1 MIPDFDHNN
10 VIPPHLGNPALMTD
24 LSPYSCNTLELCQKL
39 ATTKERV
46 EILKGLIL
54 FRQKMTQNAIIDGF
68 QWLDGS
74 FIENIEITEKRPPRD
89 LDLVTFFGG
98 LSIEEQQAKRED
110 FIEFFNPSLAK
121 DNYKLDHYAVDYC
134 YRPDV
139 TVEMTR
145 YWIQLFTHNRLGV
158 WKGILRLELNTTDI
172 DKEALDF
179 LNDIEI

>member
-1 MIPDFDHNN
+1 
-10 VIPPHLGNPALMTD
+10 MTD
-24 LSPYSCNTLELCQKL
+24 LSPYSCNSLELCQKF

-46 EILKGLIL
+46 EILQGLIA
-54 FRQKMTQNAIIDGF
+54 FRYKMTINGITEGF

-98 LSIEEQQAKRED
+98 LSIDEQVAKKGD
-110 FIEFFNPSLAK
+110 FIEFFNPTIAK
-121 DNYKLDHYAVDYC
+121 NNYKLDHYPVDYC
-134 YRPDV
+134 FRPDV

-172 DKEALDF
+172 DKEASDF
-179 LNDIEI
+179 LNAIKL